1 MRDIAE
7 LWRAGTSF
15 ELDFSDMKTQFDVFR
30 AVKRVTTDFG
40 WRAFMVM
47 RIPRDLEELTLSTLS
62 IICNWPAELL
72 NRYDQTGVFKDS
84 PIITRLKGSVIPFRF
99 DVGNV
104 PPSDRVGP
112 TAVALE
118 LFHNH
123 NMPRGVYFP
132 VHDAFGNR
140 AAIVYSGDRKAAE
153 IDEML
158 QLSMISSLLYER
170 ISQLKYADE
179 KPGEDLTDR
188 EIECLILTS
197 TGKTSAEIA
206 VSLQVSE
213 HSVNHYLNRAAKK
226 LGTSNRTQAVAK
238 ALRIGLFR

>member
-15 ELDFSDMKTQFDVFR
+15 ELEFSDLKSQFDVFR
-30 AVKRVTTDFG
+30 AVKRVTADFG
-40 WRAFMVM
+40 WRTFMIM
-47 RIPRDLEELTLSTLS
+47 RMPRDLEDATLSGLS

-72 NRYDQTGVFKDS
+72 NRYDQIGIFKDS
-84 PIITRLKGSVIPFRF
+84 PIVTRLKNSVIPFRF
-99 DVGNV
+99 DLSNV
-104 PPSDRVGP
+104 PPGDRVGP
-112 TAVALE
+112 LGEVVE
-118 LFHNH
+118 LLYHH
-123 NMPRGVYFP
+123 NMPRGIYFP

-140 AAIVYSGDRKAAE
+140 AAIVYSGDRPAAG

-158 QLSMISSLLYER
+158 QLSMISALLYER

-179 KPGEDLTDR
+179 KPAEELSDR

-206 VSLQVSE
+206 ETLHVSE

-238 ALRIGLFR
+238 ALRIGLIR